1 MNMEEVLLATLEV
14 SRDRLITD
22 LIRLNELCKSARDR
36 VVHLGY
42 ISDGVINDMIDIVQ
56 RITHNN
62 GCIDAL
68 TQLERKLPE
77 EKQ

>member
-22 LIRLNELCKSARDR
+22 LIRLNELCKAARER

-42 ISDGVINDMIDIVQ
+42 IPDSVINDMIDIVQ
-56 RITHNN
+56 KITHNN

-68 TQLERKLPE
+68 TQVERKIPE
-77 EKQ
+77 KTQ

>member
-22 LIRLNELCKSARDR
+22 LIRLNELCKSARER
-36 VVHLGY
+36 VIHLGY
-42 ISDGVINDMIDIVQ
+42 IPDGVINDMVDQMQKIN
-56 RITHNN
+56 HNN

-77 EKQ
+77 GKQ

>member
-22 LIRLNELCKSARDR
+22 LIRLNELCKTARER

-42 ISDGVINDMIDIVQ
+42 IPDSVINDMIDQMQKIN
-56 RITHNN
+56 HNN

-68 TQLERKLPE
+68 TQVERKIPE
-77 EKQ
+77 KAQ